1 MALDSSSQ
9 SQNYDYDSMK
19 PYFYFEE
26 EQQQHSKLQPPAPSE
41 DIWKKFELFT
51 TPPVSP
57 SHMSSLS
64 SLVSS
69 SEDQLEMVT
78 EFLGGDIVNPSFIH
92 GPDDETSVKSI
103 IIQDCMWSGFSAA
116 AAKSEKAVSEK
127 LPSYQLSRKEGSL
140 SSHNQPQQQI
150 LQKTCSGHESPVR
163 SSHSYLQDPSSGC
176 IAPSVVF
183 PCPVSATISKA
194 NPTHLVKDLTM
205 DTPPISSDRNSITP
219 PFSSDRNS
227 STPPISSD
235 RNSSTPSI
243 SSDRNSSTPPIS
255 SDRNSSTP
263 PISSDRNSSTPLIS
277 SDINSSTPPISS
289 NINSSTPPISSDRNS
304 SDSEQDD
311 EPDHDEGKEETDVV
325 TLEKRQ
331 LASKKAE
338 LSSCSQRSQPHR
350 NSALKRCHVCNDHH
364 NYTAPPS
371 TKADCPS
378 SKRTRLESKTSVLDQ
393 VSNHSKC
400 TSPRT
405 PGQKRS
411 HNARLESNTRVLDQM
426 SNHSKCTSPRTPGQ
440 KTSHNVLER
449 QRRKEL
455 RLSFIALRDQIPEI
469 ANNKKAST
477 HVILKKATEYVLS
490 MREDQ
495 RWLSREVD
503 ELRIRNKQ
511 LKEKLN
517 QLRKFSF

>member
-64 SLVSS
+64 SLLSS
-69 SEDQLEMVT
+69 SEGQLEMVT

-92 GPDDETSVKSI
+92 EPDDETLVKSI

-163 SSHSYLQDPSSGC
+163 SSRSYLQDPSSGC

-205 DTPPISSDRNSITP
+205 DTPPISSDRNSSTP

-227 STPPISSD
+227 K
-235 RNSSTPSI
+235 
-243 SSDRNSSTPPIS
+243 
-255 SDRNSSTP
+255 
-263 PISSDRNSSTPLIS
+263 
-277 SDINSSTPPISS
+277 
-289 NINSSTPPISSDRNS
+289 
-304 SDSEQDD
+304 QDD

-411 HNARLESNTRVLDQM
+411 HNR
-426 SNHSKCTSPRTPGQ
+426 P
-440 KTSHNVLER
+440 SHNVLER

-469 ANNKKAST
+469 ANNEKAST
-477 HVILKKATEYVLS
+477 LVILKKATEYVLS
-490 MREDQ
+490 MREDE